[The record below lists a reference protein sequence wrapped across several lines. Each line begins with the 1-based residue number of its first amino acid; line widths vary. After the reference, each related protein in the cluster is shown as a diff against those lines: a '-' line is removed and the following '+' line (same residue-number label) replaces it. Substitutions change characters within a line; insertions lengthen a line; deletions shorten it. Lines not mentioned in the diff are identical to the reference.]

1 MSLKRVLDEE
11 NNEKESKKSKH
22 NSPVE
27 DNMTILQ
34 KLFKDSPI
42 IHCQNKEGDTPLHH
56 ASKTGQ
62 ISVVKELMKCGVAID
77 IKNSKK
83 YTPLHLAV
91 TRKHNHEIV
100 NVLLDHGADINA
112 KNEYGQTPLHL
123 AVTNDCVVIVRTLLK
138 RGANVNSLNDS
149 QSSPLHFAVENGVCM
164 IIALLLK
171 CDDIDPG
178 LKNKHGKTALQLF
191 IRRRPRYRA
200 LKCLKDHLKKLSC
213 NQSENVDVNDVTEFM
228 KGTNEEVPSPLH
240 IASING
246 HIEIVEFL
254 LKIGVDVNLPDHPNG
269 FTPLHYAAIHGKDEI
284 VEFLLKNDAE
294 PNLQNVTGDTALHL
308 ASRKDDVEIVI
319 KLLEMGAQVNTVNKV
334 GSTPLHIACAYQKV
348 SIAKVLLKLGAN
360 ANAQINS
367 NGRTP
372 LYLALEWGK
381 DEPEEI
387 VRMFLQNKGYIDL
400 KSKSN
405 KGLTLLDLAIK
416 KNYNRVGRMIAKQMC
431 PEAKIT
437 NSIYPL
443 KLFL

>member
-1 MSLKRVLDEE
+1 MSLKRILDEE
-11 NNEKESKKSKH
+11 NNEKESKKQKH
-22 NSPVE
+22 NSAE

-62 ISVVKELMKCGVAID
+62 ISVVRELLKCGVAID

-213 NQSENVDVNDVTEFM
+213 NQSENVDVKDVTEFM
-228 KGTNEEVPSPLH
+228 KVTGEEMPTSLH
-240 IASING
+240 LASARG

-254 LKIGVDVNLPDHPNG
+254 LKIGVDVNLPIHANG
-269 FTPLHYAAIHGKDEI
+269 FTPLHYAALFED
-284 VEFLLKNDAE
+284 N
-294 PNLQNVTGDTALHL
+294 
-308 ASRKDDVEIVI
+308 VEIVI
-319 KLLEMGAQVNTVNKV
+319 KLLEMGAQVNTVNNL

-348 SIAKVLLKLGAN
+348 SIAKVLLKHGAN
-360 ANAQINS
+360 ANAQIKS

-400 KSKSN
+400 KSKCN

>member
-1 MSLKRVLDEE
+1 MSLKRVIDEE
-11 NNEKESKKSKH
+11 NNEKESKKQKH
-22 NSPVE
+22 NSAE

-100 NVLLDHGADINA
+100 NILLDHGADINA

-213 NQSENVDVNDVTEFM
+213 NQSENVDVKDVTELM

-254 LKIGVDVNLPDHPNG
+254 FKIGVDVNLPDHPNG

-284 VEFLLKNDAE
+284 VEFLLKNEAD
-294 PNLQNVTGDTALHL
+294 PNLQNIRGDTPLHF
-308 ASRKDDVEIVI
+308 ASEKDNVEIVI
-319 KLLEMGAQVNTVNKV
+319 KLLEMGAKVNTANDQ
-334 GSTPLHIACAYQKV
+334 GSTPLHLACRYQKV
-348 SIAKVLLKLGAN
+348 NNAKELLKYGAN
-360 ANAQINS
+360 ANAQVKS
-367 NGRTP
+367 YGRTP
-372 LYLALEWGK
+372 LHQAMEWGDK
-381 DEPEEI
+381 EPEEI
-387 VRMFLQNKGYIDL
+387 VRVVLQYREDIDL
-400 KSKSN
+400 KSKCT
-405 KGLTLLDLAIK
+405 KGLTVLDVAIQ
-416 KNYNRVGRMIAKQMC
+416 KNYNRVSKMIAKRIC
-431 PEAKIT
+431 PTSKIT
-437 NSIYPL
+437 DSIYPL
-443 KLFL
+443 STFI